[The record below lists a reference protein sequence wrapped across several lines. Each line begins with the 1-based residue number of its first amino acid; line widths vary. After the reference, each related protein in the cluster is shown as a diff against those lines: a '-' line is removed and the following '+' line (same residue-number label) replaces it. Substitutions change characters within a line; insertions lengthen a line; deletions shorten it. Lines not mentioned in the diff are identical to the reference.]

1 MERSFAMRRK
11 EITDETMTLDQLFD
25 RFPFIQEIDTVTY
38 LLHKIQCTYLSFYAL
53 VKVMMEMEFI
63 VKEKMQSLA
72 RERWASKVPAI
83 LKQAKVE
90 AIHRA
95 RLATVIQESQDG
107 NGKICNKDMFNLD
120 IKIYATR
127 RYYDTSI

>member
-25 RFPFIQEIDTVTY
+25 RFPFLQEIDTVSY

-63 VKEKMQSLA
+63 
-72 RERWASKVPAI
+72 
-83 LKQAKVE
+83 
-90 AIHRA
+90 
-95 RLATVIQESQDG
+95 G
-107 NGKICNKDMFNLD
+107 
-120 IKIYATR
+120 R
-127 RYYDTSI
+127 RKCSR

>member
-1 MERSFAMRRK
+1 
-11 EITDETMTLDQLFD
+11 MTLDQLFD
-25 RFPFIQEIDTVTY
+25 RFPFLQEIDTVSY
-38 LLHKIQCTYLSFYAL
+38 LLHKIQCTHLSFYAL

-107 NGKICNKDMFNLD
+107 NGKICNKDNMFNLD
-120 IKIYATR
+120 IKYNYVHTEGVMILLFNAVE
-127 RYYDTSI
+127 